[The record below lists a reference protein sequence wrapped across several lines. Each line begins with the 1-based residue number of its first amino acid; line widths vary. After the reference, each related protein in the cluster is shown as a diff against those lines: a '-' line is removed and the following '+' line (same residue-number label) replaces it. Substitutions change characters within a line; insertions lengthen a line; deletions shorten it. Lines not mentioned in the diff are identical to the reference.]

1 MDAAGYALERFP
13 DSSMDTGSRIVIR
26 NGRGRR
32 YAIVSRVSAA
42 KAGAPGS
49 GDIDLL
55 TIPVG
60 DYLLLDDL
68 LHEEGFLPALGIG
81 RGAWVSVRLDGS
93 VDDDTI
99 RSLIDRAYYSL
110 LPERDKP
117 RAPKEWLIPAN
128 PAIWDIVHGFDD
140 TDRLDWKRA
149 GGIRQGDTVYIYA
162 GNPVAAILYRCHVE
176 AVSEKRMLIVLEHR
190 YDAAEF
196 PRSLLRSSY
205 GIYSVRNARSVPYA
219 LSIALEESVRS

>member
-1 MDAAGYALERFP
+1 MDAAVYALERFP

-32 YAIVSRVSAA
+32 YAIVSRVPAA

-49 GDIDLL
+49 GDINLL

-81 RGAWVSVRLDGS
+81 RGAWISVRLDGS

-110 LPERDKP
+110 LPE
-117 RAPKEWLIPAN
+117 
-128 PAIWDIVHGFDD
+128 
-140 TDRLDWKRA
+140 
-149 GGIRQGDTVYIYA
+149 
-162 GNPVAAILYRCHVE
+162 
-176 AVSEKRMLIVLEHR
+176 
-190 YDAAEF
+190 
-196 PRSLLRSSY
+196 
-205 GIYSVRNARSVPYA
+205 
-219 LSIALEESVRS
+219 